1 MADINNIEKIKE
13 ATDVVKE
20 YAEEAFRITKA
31 VISKDI
37 LASHIISVVE
47 TFLAEKK
54 RIVYGGAAINALLP
68 RKLQFYDPAVDLPD
82 YDFLTPDA
90 LEDCAILMEK
100 YKIAGF
106 KDVETRLGI
115 HEGTYKIFV
124 NYRAAADITEIP
136 NEIYTRLHKKTRKR
150 VSEGGVLYC
159 APPDWLR
166 MASYLELSRPAG
178 DVKERWAKVFYRLQL
193 LNKMYPLKPA
203 ACRDSSAEGITRFPP
218 QKRRRLHSLILQ
230 VLNDTRTFFA
240 GAMMEGV
247 YKALAEHSAETE
259 KILGTSLV
267 KYDPR
272 YILTTETLDETTNYL
287 AAELKASFPMTEVTI
302 KEFTEVGELMPER
315 REIFFDKRR
324 IATIFPTIACHAFLS
339 LNIHIPYDET
349 KYLVRVAS
357 VDSSITLLYSMWFA
371 GLQNTVGRRILCV
384 IQALIDIEMHLR
396 LDSPRES
403 KISLFPFTCLGHQP
417 SLPEL
422 KKAHRERVLAKKEEV
437 RAYLEKVMKRSQT
450 RKIKTNVTLKV

>member
-1 MADINNIEKIKE
+1 MEDNINKIKDA
-13 ATDVVKE
+13 ATVVKE
-20 YAEEAFRITKA
+20 YAEEAEQITKA
-31 VISKDI
+31 IISKDT

-54 RIVYGGAAINALLP
+54 RIIYGGAAINALMPKNL
-68 RKLQFYDPAVDLPD
+68 RFYRPEIDLPD

-124 NYRAAADITEIP
+124 NYRPAADITEIP
-136 NEIYTRLHKKTRKR
+136 QEIYTRLHKKTRKR
-150 VSEGGVLYC
+150 NNLVC

-178 DVKERWAKVFYRLQL
+178 DVSRWEKVFYRLQL
-193 LNKMYPLKPA
+193 LNKIYPLKPSS
-203 ACRDSSAEGITRFPP
+203 CMDSSADKITRFPP
-218 QKRRRLHSLILQ
+218 QKRRRLHSTILQ

-240 GAMMEGV
+240 GAMVEGV
-247 YKALAEHSAETE
+247 YKALENHSAETE
-259 KILGTSLV
+259 IILGQSLI

-272 YILTTETLDETTNYL
+272 YILTTETLNETTDYL
-287 AAELKASFPMTEVTI
+287 AAEIKARFPAEDITI
-302 KEFTEVGELMPER
+302 KEFTEIGELMPER

-324 IATIFPTIACHAFLS
+324 IATIFPTVACHAFLS

-349 KYLVRVAS
+349 KYIVRVAS

-371 GLQNTVGRRILCV
+371 GLQKTVGLRILCV
-384 IQALIDIEMHLR
+384 IQALIDIEAHMR
-396 LDSPRES
+396 LEKPRES

-437 RAYLEKVMKRSQT
+437 RAYLEKVMKRSRT
-450 RKIKTNVTLKV
+450 RKSSQPPQL

>member
-1 MADINNIEKIKE
+1 MEDINKIKD
-13 ATDVVKE
+13 ATSVVKE
-20 YAEEAFRITKA
+20 YATEAEQITKA
-31 VISKDI
+31 IISKDT

-54 RIVYGGAAINALLP
+54 RIIYGGAAINALMPKNL
-68 RKLQFYDPAVDLPD
+68 RFYRPEIDLPD

-124 NYRAAADITEIP
+124 NYRPAADITEIP
-136 NEIYTRLHKKTRKR
+136 HEIYTRLHKKTRKR
-150 VSEGGVLYC
+150 DNLFC

-178 DVKERWAKVFYRLQL
+178 DVSRWEKVFYRLQL
-193 LNKMYPLKPA
+193 LNKIYPLKPSS
-203 ACRDSSAEGITRFPP
+203 CMDSSADKITRFPP
-218 QKRRRLHSLILQ
+218 QKRRRLHSTILQ

-240 GAMMEGV
+240 GAMVEGV
-247 YKALAEHSAETE
+247 YKALENHTAETE
-259 KILGTSLV
+259 IILGQSLI

-287 AAELKASFPMTEVTI
+287 AAEIKARFPSADITV
-302 KEFTEVGELMPER
+302 KEFTEMGELMPER
-315 REIFFDKRR
+315 REVFFDKRR
-324 IATIFPTIACHAFLS
+324 IATIFPTVACHAFLS

-349 KYLVRVAS
+349 KYIVRVAS

-371 GLQNTVGRRILCV
+371 GLQKTVGLRILCV
-384 IQALIDIEMHLR
+384 IQALIDIEAHMR
-396 LDSPRES
+396 LEKPRES

-422 KKAHRERVLAKKEEV
+422 KKAHRERVLAKKDEV
-437 RAYLEKVMKRSQT
+437 REYLEKLMKRSRT
-450 RKIKTNVTLKV
+450 RKSSQPPQP

>member
-1 MADINNIEKIKE
+1 MEDNIKKIKE
-13 ATDVVKE
+13 ATTVVQE
-20 YAEEAFRITKA
+20 YAEEALRITKA
-31 VISKDI
+31 VISKDT

-54 RIVYGGAAINALLP
+54 RIIYGGAAINALMP
-68 RKLQFYDPAVDLPD
+68 KNLQFYEPEIDLPD

-90 LEDCAILMEK
+90 LEDCAALMEK

-124 NYRAAADITEIP
+124 NFRAAADITELP
-136 NEIYTRLHKKTRKR
+136 QEIYTRLHKKTRKR
-150 VSEGGVLYC
+150 GDLYC

-193 LNKMYPLKPA
+193 LNKIYPLKPSS
-203 ACRDSSAEGITRFPP
+203 CMDSSVTEITRFPP
-218 QKRRRLHSLILQ
+218 QKRRRLHSIILQ

-240 GAMMEGV
+240 GAMVEGV
-247 YKALAEHSAETE
+247 YKALEDHTAKTE
-259 KILGTSLV
+259 IILGQSLI

-287 AAELKASFPMTEVTI
+287 AAELKAQFPSTDITI
-302 KEFTEVGELMPER
+302 KEFEEVGEIMAER

-324 IATIFPTIACHAFLS
+324 IATIFPTVACHAFLS

-349 KYLVRVAS
+349 KYIVRVAS

-371 GLQNTVGRRILCV
+371 GLQKTVGLRILCV
-384 IQALIDIEMHLR
+384 IQALIDIEAHMR
-396 LDSPRES
+396 LENPRES

-422 KKAHRERVLAKKEEV
+422 KKAHRERVLLKKEEV
-437 RAYLEKVMKRSQT
+437 REYLEKVMKRSRT
-450 RKIKTNVTLKV
+450 RKSKINMA

>member
-1 MADINNIEKIKE
+1 MEDNIKKIKE
-13 ATDVVKE
+13 ATSVVQE
-20 YAEEAFRITKA
+20 YAEEAEQITKA
-31 VISKDI
+31 IISKDT

-54 RIVYGGAAINALLP
+54 RIIYGGAAINALMPKNL
-68 RKLQFYDPAVDLPD
+68 RFYRPEIDLPD

-90 LEDCAILMEK
+90 LEDCAALMEK

-124 NYRAAADITEIP
+124 NYRPAADITEIP
-136 NEIYTRLHKKTRKR
+136 QEIYTRLHKKTRKR
-150 VSEGGVLYC
+150 DNLFC

-178 DVKERWAKVFYRLQL
+178 DVSRWEKVFYRLQL
-193 LNKMYPLKPA
+193 LNKIYPLKPSS
-203 ACRDSSAEGITRFPP
+203 CMDSSADKITRFPP
-218 QKRRRLHSLILQ
+218 QKRRRLHSTILQ
-230 VLNDTRTFFA
+230 VLSDTRTFFA
-240 GAMMEGV
+240 GAMVEGV
-247 YKALAEHSAETE
+247 YKALENHTTETE
-259 KILGTSLV
+259 IILGQSLI

-272 YILTTETLDETTNYL
+272 YILTTETLDETTDYL
-287 AAELKASFPMTEVTI
+287 AAEIKARFPSEDITI
-302 KEFTEVGELMPER
+302 KEFTEIGELMPER
-315 REIFFDKRR
+315 REVFFDKRR
-324 IATIFPTIACHAFLS
+324 IATIFPTVACHAFLS

-349 KYLVRVAS
+349 KYIVRVAS

-371 GLQNTVGRRILCV
+371 GLQKTVGLRILCV
-384 IQALIDIEMHLR
+384 IQALIDIEAHMR
-396 LDSPRES
+396 LEKPRES

-422 KKAHRERVLAKKEEV
+422 KKAHRERVLAKKDEV
-437 RAYLEKVMKRSQT
+437 RRYLEKLMKRSRT
-450 RKIKTNVTLKV
+450 RKSNQPLQL

>member
-1 MADINNIEKIKE
+1 MEDNIKKIKD
-13 ATDVVKE
+13 AAAVVKE
-20 YAEEAFRITKA
+20 YATEAEQITKA
-31 VISKDI
+31 IISKDT

-54 RIVYGGAAINALLP
+54 RIVYGGAAINALMP
-68 RKLQFYDPAVDLPD
+68 KNLQFYEPEIDLPD

-124 NYRAAADITEIP
+124 NYRSAADITEIP
-136 NEIYTRLHKKTRKR
+136 QEIYTRLHKKTRKR
-150 VSEGGVLYC
+150 DNLFC

-178 DVKERWAKVFYRLQL
+178 DVSRWEKVFYRLQL
-193 LNKMYPLKPA
+193 LNKIYPLKPSS
-203 ACRDSSAEGITRFPP
+203 CMDSSADKITRFPP
-218 QKRRRLHSLILQ
+218 QKRCRLHSIILQ

-240 GAMMEGV
+240 GAMVEGV
-247 YKALAEHSAETE
+247 YKALENHTAETE
-259 KILGTSLV
+259 IILGQSLI

-287 AAELKASFPMTEVTI
+287 AAEIKARFPSADITI
-302 KEFTEVGELMPER
+302 KEFTEMDELMPER
-315 REIFFDKRR
+315 REVFFDKRR
-324 IATIFPTIACHAFLS
+324 IATIFPTVACHAFLS

-349 KYLVRVAS
+349 KYIVRVAS

-371 GLQNTVGRRILCV
+371 GLQKTVGLRILCV
-384 IQALIDIEMHLR
+384 IQALIDIEAHMR
-396 LDSPRES
+396 LEKPRES
-403 KISLFPFTCLGHQP
+403 KISLFPITCLGHQP

-422 KKAHRERVLAKKEEV
+422 KKAHRERVLAKKDEV
-437 RAYLEKVMKRSQT
+437 RAYLEKVMKRSRT
-450 RKIKTNVTLKV
+450 RKSKIDTA

>member
-1 MADINNIEKIKE
+1 MDTTDNIKKIKD
-13 ATDVVKE
+13 ASAVVQE
-20 YAEEAFRITKA
+20 YAEEALRITKS
-31 VISKDI
+31 VVSKDT
-37 LASHIISVVE
+37 LAVQIISVVE
-47 TFLAEKK
+47 SFLAEKK
-54 RIVYGGAAINALLP
+54 RIIYGGAAINALMP
-68 RKLQFYDPAVDLPD
+68 KNLQFYDPEIDLPD

-90 LEDCAILMEK
+90 LEDCAYLMEK

-124 NYRAAADITEIP
+124 NFRPAADITELP
-136 NEIYTRLHKKTRKR
+136 QEMYTRLHKKTRKR
-150 VSEGGVLYC
+150 RTEGGVLYC

-193 LNKMYPLKPA
+193 LNKIYPLNPA
-203 ACRDSSAEGITRFPP
+203 ACKDSSADEITRFPP
-218 QKRRRLHSLILQ
+218 QKRRHLHSIILQ
-230 VLNDTRTFFA
+230 VLADTRAFFA
-240 GAMMEGV
+240 GAMVEGI

-259 KILGTSLV
+259 TILGSSLV

-272 YILTTETLDETTNYL
+272 YILTTETLDETTDYL
-287 AAELKASFPMTEVTI
+287 AAELKARFPTVDITI
-302 KEFTEVGELMPER
+302 KQFQEFGELMPER
-315 REIFFDKRR
+315 REVFFDKRR

-339 LNIHIPYDET
+339 LNIHVPYDNT

-357 VDSSITLLYSMWFA
+357 IDSSITLLYSMWFA
-371 GLQNTVGRRILCV
+371 GLQKTVGLRILCV
-384 IQALIDIEMHLR
+384 IQALIDIEMHMR
-396 LDSPRES
+396 LESPRES

-422 KKAHRERVLAKKEEV
+422 KKAHRERVLAKKESV
-437 RAYLEKVMKRSQT
+437 RAYIEKLMKRSRT
-450 RKIKTNVTLKV
+450 RKTKTNTV

>member
-1 MADINNIEKIKE
+1 MEADIEKIKE
-13 ATDVVKE
+13 AAAVVQE
-20 YAEEAFRITKA
+20 YADEALK
-31 VISKDI
+31 ISKTVVSKDR
-37 LASHIISVVE
+37 LAIHIISVVE

-54 RIVYGGAAINALLP
+54 RIIYGGAAINALLP
-68 RKLQFYDPAVDLPD
+68 KNLQFYGPDDLPD

-124 NYRAAADITEIP
+124 NFRAAADITEMP
-136 NEIYTRLHKKTRKR
+136 KDIYNRLHKKAR
-150 VSEGGVLYC
+150 VRGSLVC

-166 MASYLELSRPAG
+166 MAAYLELSRPLG
-178 DVKERWAKVFYRLQL
+178 DVEKRWQKVFYRIQL
-193 LNKMYPLKPA
+193 LNKIYPLQPVSCTSTEEK
-203 ACRDSSAEGITRFPP
+203 TRFPP

-230 VLNDTRTFFA
+230 VLTDTRTFFA
-240 GAMMEGV
+240 GAMVEGV

-259 KILGTSLV
+259 TILGSSLV

-272 YILTTETLDETTNYL
+272 YILTTETLDETTDYL
-287 AAELKASFPMTEVTI
+287 AAELKARFPATDVTI
-302 KEFTEVGELMPER
+302 KNFEEVGELMPER
-315 REIFFDKRR
+315 REVFFDKRR
-324 IATIFPTIACHAFLS
+324 IATIFPTTACHAFLS
-339 LNIHIPYDET
+339 LSIHIPYDSE
-349 KYLVRVAS
+349 KYIVRVAS
-357 VDSSITLLYSMWFA
+357 VDSSITLLYSMWFS

-384 IQALIDIEMHLR
+384 VQALIDIEGHMR
-396 LDSPRES
+396 LNSPRES

-422 KKAHRERVLAKKEEV
+422 KKSHRERVLAKKESV
-437 RAYLEKVMKRSQT
+437 RLYLEKIMTKTQT
-450 RKIKTNVTLKV
+450 RKNKVNNK

>member
-1 MADINNIEKIKE
+1 MEDNINKIKDA
-13 ATDVVKE
+13 ATVVKE
-20 YAEEAFRITKA
+20 YAEEAEQITKA
-31 VISKDI
+31 IISKDT

-54 RIVYGGAAINALLP
+54 RIIYGGAAINALMPKNL
-68 RKLQFYDPAVDLPD
+68 RFYRPEIDLPD

-124 NYRAAADITEIP
+124 NYRPAADITEIP
-136 NEIYTRLHKKTRKR
+136 QEIYTRLHKKTRKR
-150 VSEGGVLYC
+150 NNLVC

-178 DVKERWAKVFYRLQL
+178 DVSRWEKVFYRLQL
-193 LNKMYPLKPA
+193 INKIYPLKPSS
-203 ACRDSSAEGITRFPP
+203 CMDSSADKITRFPP
-218 QKRRRLHSLILQ
+218 QKRRRLHSTILQ

-240 GAMMEGV
+240 GAMVEGV
-247 YKALAEHSAETE
+247 YKALENHSAETE
-259 KILGTSLV
+259 IILGQSLI

-272 YILTTETLDETTNYL
+272 YILTTETLNETTDYL
-287 AAELKASFPMTEVTI
+287 AAEIKARFPAEDITI
-302 KEFTEVGELMPER
+302 KEFTEIGELMPER

-324 IATIFPTIACHAFLS
+324 IATIFPTVACHAFLS

-349 KYLVRVAS
+349 KYIVRVAS

-371 GLQNTVGRRILCV
+371 GLQKTVGLRILCV
-384 IQALIDIEMHLR
+384 IQALIDIEAHMR
-396 LDSPRES
+396 LEKPRES

-437 RAYLEKVMKRSQT
+437 RAYLEKVMKRSRT
-450 RKIKTNVTLKV
+450 RKSSQPPQL